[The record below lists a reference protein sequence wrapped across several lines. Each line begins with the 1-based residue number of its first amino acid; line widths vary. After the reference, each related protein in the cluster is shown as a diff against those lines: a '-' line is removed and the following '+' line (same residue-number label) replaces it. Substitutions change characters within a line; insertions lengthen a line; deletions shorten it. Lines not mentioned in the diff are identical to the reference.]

1 MNLYI
6 YFEHLLKNPNGSETP
21 FISTCQTIIG
31 DGFLEFLNNNVLR
44 IVYIGVPI
52 ILILL
57 TSFDFAKVV
66 FINDKEGIQKAGKR
80 FGKRVVVAILIFLVP
95 TIIIFISNM
104 IGADQIDTCVQYFK
118 DMSETY

>member
-1 MNLYI
+1 MQKL
-6 YFEHLLKNPNGSETP
+6 FTSSDSEEVTLE
-21 FISTCQTIIG
+21 TCQVLLSSE
-31 DGFLEFLNNNVLR
+31 FLEFLNNN
-44 IVYIGVPI
+44 IFKIIYIGIPI

>member
-1 MNLYI
+1 MQKL
-6 YFEHLLKNPNGSETP
+6 FTSSDSEEVTLE
-21 FISTCQTIIG
+21 TCQVLLSSE
-31 DGFLEFLNNNVLR
+31 FLEFLNNN
-44 IVYIGVPI
+44 IFKIIYIGIPI

-66 FINDKEGIQKAGKR
+66 FINDKEGIQNAGKR